1 VISTASATATT
12 TRRLRVLLVGPSLDI
27 LGGQAVQA
35 KRLLDRLK
43 ALNDV
48 EVSFLPV
55 NPRLPG
61 PLRILQRVKYVRT
74 VGTTI
79 AYLLS
84 LFPRCLKA
92 DVIHA
97 YSAGYWSFLLAPVPA
112 MLVGRLLGRKVVLN
126 YHTGEAADHLHRH
139 GSFAVP
145 LMRLAHAVVV
155 PSQFLVEVFTQ
166 FGLKASAI
174 ANFVDLD
181 LLPHRDRP
189 KPAPHLL
196 SNRNLER
203 PYNVACTLR
212 AFARVKAQIQNA
224 TLTVAGHGS
233 EDRALQAL
241 ARDLGPLDVS
251 FVGAVPPDRMGALYD
266 TVDIYVN
273 SPDVDN
279 MPLSIIEAFAC
290 GLPVVSTNAGGIP
303 FIVQHNANGLLADRN
318 DDAGLAA
325 AILRL
330 ITEPGLAAR
339 LSAEAYGDVLKH
351 YTWDAVGGHWHHLY
365 RSVSNGQESG

>member
-1 VISTASATATT
+1 VISHASGTSVAD
-12 TRRLRVLLVGPSLDI
+12 RRLRVLLVGPSLDI

-35 KRLLDRLK
+35 QRLFDRLK
-43 ALNDV
+43 AVNGL
-48 EVSFLPV
+48 EVDFLPV

-61 PLRILQRVKYVRT
+61 PLRVLQRVKYVRT
-74 VGTTI
+74 VATTI
-79 AYLLS
+79 AFVLS
-84 LFPRCLKA
+84 LFPRCLKV

-126 YHTGEAADHLHRH
+126 YHTGEAADHLNRHR
-139 GSFAVP
+139 SFAIP
-145 LMRLAHAVVV
+145 LMRLAHAIVV
-155 PSQFLVEVFTQ
+155 PSQFLVEVFAQ
-166 FGLKASAI
+166 FGLKALAI

-196 SNRNLER
+196 STRNLER
-203 PYNVACTLR
+203 LYNVACTLR
-212 AFARVKAQIQNA
+212 AFALVKAQIPDA
-224 TLTVAGHGS
+224 TLTVAGRGS
-233 EDRALQAL
+233 EDRALKAL
-241 ARDLGPLDVS
+241 ARDLGPLDVT
-251 FVGAVPPDRMGALYD
+251 FVGAVPPDQMGALYNS
-266 TVDIYVN
+266 VDIYVN
-273 SPDVDN
+273 SPDIDN

-303 FIVQHNANGLLADRN
+303 FIVQHNENGLLADRN
-318 DDAGLAA
+318 DETGLAA

-339 LSAEAYGDVLKH
+339 LSAEAYGHVLKH
-351 YTWDAVGGHWHHLY
+351 YTWDAVGCHWHHLY